1 MVGDVADSARFTRN
15 ARRSPAH
22 FARPPRVIRGAAADV
37 GDAARVRIGC
47 GLDAERMRGGDV
59 DAEPADIGRAPIPM
73 SGRRFDVDVDVDA
86 DAGPIEQPDVRAGEP
101 GAPQPPPTT
110 ARRLL
115 RAASRPSRR
124 AISGRRSAA
133 RCR

>member
-1 MVGDVADSARFTRN
+1 
-15 ARRSPAH
+15 
-22 FARPPRVIRGAAADV
+22 
-37 GDAARVRIGC
+37 
-47 GLDAERMRGGDV
+47 MRGGDV

-73 SGRRFDVDVDVDA
+73 SGRRFDVDVD
-86 DAGPIEQPDVRAGEP
+86 AGPIEQPVVRAGEP

-124 AISGRRSAA
+124 VISG
-133 RCR
+133 